1 MLTLIRSYCIS
12 FVVVLVCCNS
22 WVKAQQPPRANVG
35 KSTTANQIVVFQK
48 RPTQVNDEI
57 HQKVQCDLDAE
68 RTIRQQNQ
76 LVDTTKQT
84 LERMQDRTLKILAL
98 EGGRP
103 TEARLDYRTS
113 VTNVRDAQ
121 KRSVEATQPVA
132 GHVYFVQRQGKEL
145 TITDESGKPITE
157 EEDKILREQLQNF
170 GKPNPLAQFLNGK
183 RVQVGQTIEVPKEVA
198 VELLGM
204 TGNSAKTDALG
215 LTLVAARNIDGQP
228 CAIFETILKTNG
240 RESVSLVMKGEL
252 IVEANTCRTRSIR
265 MHGPVAIS
273 ETKGPAIGRFTVS
286 TNGTLKVAV
295 TTRFEGDGVAG
306 VGVATKRKL
315 FR

>member
-170 GKPNPLAQFLNGK
+170 GKPNPLAQFLNC
-183 RVQVGQTIEVPKEVA
+183 
-198 VELLGM
+198 LLYTSPSPRDQRGSRM
-204 TGNSAKTDALG
+204 PSSA
-215 LTLVAARNIDGQP
+215 
-228 CAIFETILKTNG
+228 
-240 RESVSLVMKGEL
+240 
-252 IVEANTCRTRSIR
+252 
-265 MHGPVAIS
+265 
-273 ETKGPAIGRFTVS
+273 
-286 TNGTLKVAV
+286 
-295 TTRFEGDGVAG
+295 
-306 VGVATKRKL
+306 
-315 FR
+315 

>member
-1 MLTLIRSYCIS
+1 MLRLIRSYCIS
-12 FVVVLVCCNS
+12 CIVILAVSCNS
-22 WVKAQQPPRANVG
+22 WVEAQQPPPVNGTAA
-35 KSTTANQIVVFQK
+35 ANQPAAAKQMVVFQK

-84 LERMQDRTLKILAL
+84 LERTQDRTLKILAL
-98 EGGRP
+98 ESGRP
-103 TEARLDYRTS
+103 TQARLDYRAS
-113 VTNVRDAQ
+113 VTNIRDEK
-121 KRSVEATQPVA
+121 KRSMEATQPVS
-132 GHVYFVQRQGKEL
+132 GHVYFVQRQGTQL
-145 TITDESGKPITE
+145 TITDERGKPITE

-170 GKPNPLAQFLNGK
+170 GKPNPLAEFLNGK

-198 VELLGM
+198 AELLGM
-204 TGNSAKTDALG
+204 TGNSAKTDNLG
-215 LTLVAARNIDGQP
+215 MTLVAVRNVDGQP
-228 CAIFETILKTNG
+228 CAMFETLLKTNG

-252 IVEANTCRTRSIR
+252 TVEINSCRTRSIR
-265 MHGPVAIS
+265 MQGPVAIS

-295 TTRFEGDGVAG
+295 TTRFEGER
-306 VGVATKRKL
+306 VATKRKL
-315 FR
+315 LR